1 MYLLYSVFQQILSTL
16 STMNKFSF
24 ENNDLQNNRN
34 NVVIGDDNSSL
45 SIFSLLDAIWE
56 MIESQR
62 SILSCVYFLHYL
74 EQYLTVCSVL
84 FLNTVIIIKNHK
96 LLSLHPMLNQF
107 CFTGWWLELGHLLQI
122 LILIFCIE
130 FRNH

>member
-24 ENNDLQNNRN
+24 ENNNLQNNRN

-62 SILSCVYFLHYL
+62 SIFILCIFSALFGIIFDSLLGAIFKYSGYHKKPQVVVSAPDVEPILFHRLVVGIRSFIANFDSDFLH
-74 EQYLTVCSVL
+74 
-84 FLNTVIIIKNHK
+84 
-96 LLSLHPMLNQF
+96 
-107 CFTGWWLELGHLLQI
+107 
-122 LILIFCIE
+122 
-130 FRNH
+130 